1 MLKLTPERQAEI
13 EKIADAE
20 IAKFITDIPAIIRRI
35 LEGAIASLL
44 GLSNRFGDKWEVDH
58 CNGRRSVI
66 IDIVE
71 RKCKESIEELV
82 IPVALVAIAQLKDD
96 KKFLA
101 AITMEVKSTF
111 KQCLENRLRETTIQ
125 FANAQAKA
133 VLEGLNAVDLSAIF
147 PRKTELE
154 DPNSFETQIGALIL
168 EEIAMRTAKGSK
180 PVVTTRAVEGTKT
193 FIILEEV
200 PNP

>member
-13 EKIADAE
+13 EKAADAE
-20 IAKFITDIPAIIRRI
+20 IAKFIADIPAVIRKI

-82 IPVALVAIAQLKDD
+82 TPVT
-96 KKFLA
+96 LA
-101 AITMEVKSTF
+101 AIAE
-111 KQCLENRLRETTIQ
+111 QER
-125 FANAQAKA
+125 
-133 VLEGLNAVDLSAIF
+133 
-147 PRKTELE
+147 
-154 DPNSFETQIGALIL
+154 
-168 EEIAMRTAKGSK
+168 
-180 PVVTTRAVEGTKT
+180 
-193 FIILEEV
+193 
-200 PNP
+200 